1 MRMSPRIIRAGI
13 VISLALPVFVV
24 LMSSTL
30 QAQFPQPPRPP
41 IVRPPG
47 PTKIERVWTCG
58 KCLKEIGRGAFP
70 PGTCPFCG
78 VKIINGI
85 GGGSPSPN
93 NPNPFSNPN
102 PMPPPGPMPPPN
114 AQPNGGVKDL
124 AGSSWQGNE
133 TLAGYGALT
142 FVFNPNGQANM
153 IDKDGN
159 TPGSWNRSG
168 NNISLNFGGV
178 VYTGTINGGQM
189 SGSARD
195 NKNSWSWNVSNN
207 QFNTSAPPINQQPM
221 PLPVT
226 APQPMPLPVSTP
238 APIPQSQPNNPQPI
252 NPQPAASPAPQP
264 NSPQPPL
271 AVQPP
276 PPSTQPNVKTPAQ
289 PPVANTDVAEAPRA
303 RSGVITIIVGVVFL
317 CIGLAVV
324 GGGVFFIVKSMK

>member
-1 MRMSPRIIRAGI
+1 MTSTQGQLVTMSPT
-13 VISLALPVFVV
+13 
-24 LMSSTL
+24 STL
-30 QAQFPQPPRPP
+30 QVSTAASTPPST
-41 IVRPPG
+41 V
-47 PTKIERVWTCG
+47 
-58 KCLKEIGRGAFP
+58 
-70 PGTCPFCG
+70 
-78 VKIINGI
+78 
-85 GGGSPSPN
+85 SP
-93 NPNPFSNPN
+93 
-102 PMPPPGPMPPPN
+102 
-114 AQPNGGVKDL
+114 A
-124 AGSSWQGNE
+124 
-133 TLAGYGALT
+133 
-142 FVFNPNGQANM
+142 
-153 IDKDGN
+153 
-159 TPGSWNRSG
+159 TPS
-168 NNISLNFGGV
+168 I
-178 VYTGTINGGQM
+178 
-189 SGSARD
+189 A
-195 NKNSWSWNVSNN
+195 
-207 QFNTSAPPINQQPM
+207 FNTSAPPINQQPM